1 MQQDSFFAHKT
12 IQRLDHRIP
21 KMHGAHHTVHVMDRQ
36 EAVNDT
42 AKVLLVNSEFP
53 QGFLKARRNQ
63 EFWSTGFF
71 LNLERNQRITRI
83 TGNNSSND
91 MHQKEFSQT
100 GVIELPIW
108 GGSNKQQMYSDVE
121 GFPF

>member
-53 QGFLKARRNQ
+53 QKNAAKLIRFFEGQ
-63 EFWSTGFF
+63 EKSRVLEYRIFF
-71 LNLERNQRITRI
+71 ESGEKPTNYQNYR
-83 TGNNSSND
+83 
-91 MHQKEFSQT
+91 
-100 GVIELPIW
+100 
-108 GGSNKQQMYSDVE
+108 KQL
-121 GFPF
+121 